1 MSPSPAPWRP
11 EDQRSWEELERR
23 AAAQAREFYVRAG
36 AARAGSGVETE
47 GPEQGSEAE
56 ASAPAAAEAPPVR
69 AEEPAATAA
78 GLGGTAPPPS
88 AGTGTPG
95 PRVSA
100 GGEGPLPQ
108 AKAGQTA
115 GGASVPA
122 PAPATGGKKL
132 LGRFSGDQLLLAA
145 LLCLLVQE
153 EAEPQLILAVVYV
166 LIG

>member
-36 AARAGSGVETE
+36 AARAGSGVETK
-47 GPEQGSEAE
+47 GPGQGSEAE

-69 AEEPAATAA
+69 AGEPAAAA
-78 GLGGTAPPPS
+78 GPGGTAPPPP
-88 AGTGTPG
+88 AGAGTPG
-95 PRVSA
+95 PRASA
-100 GGEGPLPQ
+100 GGEVPLPQ

-153 EAEPQLILAVVYV
+153 EAEPQLILAVAYV